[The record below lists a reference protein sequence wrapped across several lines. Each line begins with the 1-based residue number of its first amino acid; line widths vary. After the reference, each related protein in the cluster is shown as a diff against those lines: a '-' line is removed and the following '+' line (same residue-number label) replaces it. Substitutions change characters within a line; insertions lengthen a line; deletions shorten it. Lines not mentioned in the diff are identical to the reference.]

1 MGQDCTSHVNMIS
14 SHTFNSGIAKNF
26 PPPSFIFLRFPFRPL
41 WLGIPFLLLV
51 VHGFPRKVWVLWGWH
66 FPRETHSMRKSPTS
80 PFSDYIQDAFCGL
93 RSSSN
98 HTSINKTHAMDLTRE
113 ILAAESGPLEMLLG
127 LAITLLL
134 AVYNWVSAVYTTHIT
149 ELSSDSGL

>member
-1 MGQDCTSHVNMIS
+1 
-14 SHTFNSGIAKNF
+14 
-26 PPPSFIFLRFPFRPL
+26 
-41 WLGIPFLLLV
+41 
-51 VHGFPRKVWVLWGWH
+51 
-66 FPRETHSMRKSPTS
+66 MRKSPTS
-80 PFSDYIQDAFCGL
+80 PCSDYIQDAFCGL

-113 ILAAESGPLEMLLG
+113 ILAAESGPLEILG

-149 ELSSDSGL
+149 ELSSD